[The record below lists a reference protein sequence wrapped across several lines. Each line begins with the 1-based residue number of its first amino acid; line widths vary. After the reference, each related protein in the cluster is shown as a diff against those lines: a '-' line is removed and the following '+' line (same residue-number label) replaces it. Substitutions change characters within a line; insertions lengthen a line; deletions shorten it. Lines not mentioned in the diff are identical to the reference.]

1 MAKKA
6 TDLGFS
12 EAFKENFRTIADQLH
27 DNASSILSQIENYI
41 VSSENQLQ
49 QCFNELRLRE
59 ESVERRAEELDV
71 REKEIQESVRE
82 KMKEVDL
89 SRELARRKLEE
100 LGDKEDELFWT
111 EKLNQEQ
118 IIEISSMGEAVDVKL
133 AELNLKEEK
142 FLLKQKSFEKR
153 CKDLELK
160 EKLFEERNSAMIAKE
175 KSCEEN
181 CREVELKEK
190 RVEELSEELRKK
202 QKSFGKSCNDLELKV
217 KRFEELYSGMITQK
231 KSYEESCREIKLKE
245 KKMEELRKEYESK
258 SEELEHHFNQCE
270 KRFQQIEIQ
279 EGKLKL
285 KKKKLK
291 EWSEELELKEKRLAD
306 IPHSHGELE
315 TTEDSVEGNT
325 AILRFFVEMDGKDLQ
340 IFLNER
346 LNEHA
351 VMRDDMAQAL
361 RFSSN
366 PAKLVLDAID
376 GFYPPYLK
384 KGDREFEGDTVK
396 SSCILLL
403 EQLRKFSPEIKP
415 QVREEAKKVAI
426 DWITT
431 MGKDA
436 SYPLEVL
443 GFLHLLAC
451 FRLADDFG
459 DDELFNLYKK
469 VPQDSQDAELL
480 QALGLAHKTSSFIQ
494 DLIQGNQ
501 HVEAIRYISKFG
513 LVNEFPI
520 LPILEDYFRHSVVES
535 KDTLND
541 GNKTLEALN
550 GATSK
555 KLEDLKDVL
564 RCIVDHKLESEA
576 SPEHLEVL
584 KNKIASLEKQNA
596 DVDLTLPIDSND
608 QPPSPSEK
616 RYIAATPAPA
626 SALTL
631 ESPSQQQRGINH
643 QCTIELAEAV
653 PDVVDPTCTNP
664 PVQLPSQQSTI
675 SSTNTASCIVPTHGT
690 MEECL
695 PTNPQ
700 LESRKVSSSGGPQ
713 QVHHFD
719 TSSDG
724 DVLRFLLQKPK
735 KVKVTGSEI
744 MDALQLVSDP
754 ARLVLE
760 VVFGC
765 GSSNMEKNE
774 GFDLC
779 VPQKRCIL
787 LLGLLR
793 RILPK
798 IKQQVKDEAKKYA
811 MNWQR
816 KLVKKREGLEVTCFL
831 QFLAAYRLATIFK
844 QHELLDLLDNNHW
857 RQMAPDLCQVLG
869 LENAIPK
876 FIKKQIN
883 KGLHLEAVKYICSLD
898 MVHKFPPLPLLKK
911 HLENLKK
918 AARNACRKRK
928 KNVPAKISAIQK
940 ELDDIKIVKRLL
952 VNYKLE
958 SEVLGD
964 VLKNRVAQLQKEKA
978 KKKSGLPTVLNTQAQ
993 KHGGNEKADQQ
1004 FGLPTT
1010 LETLPL
1016 QWSGNENGE
1025 KQPEH
1030 PAVLET
1036 KSQPQS
1042 GNEKAEKQPEHPT
1055 LFETNS
1061 QQRSGNEKA
1070 EKQSEHPTLFETNS
1084 QQQSENETAE
1094 KQSKRPTLLETQP
1107 QQHCGNK
1114 RPRTHASSPRHSM
1127 QAGPQLSQ
1135 DSMIEAMPQ
1144 LSKGTTE
1151 TGLADYR
1158 NANRHMSQNLGNFSY
1173 HNWNMHPGCG
1183 NRQLP
1188 PFGSPVDGPPG
1199 DGHWSLPFGGPKDAS
1214 PLLPPLGC
1222 YRGPVPCRGFG
1233 VPEVDV
1239 PSPLPPGPPPQ
1250 LLPGRPPSLPPSSF
1264 HHQPMPCGGFRVPK
1278 VAGPPP
1284 QLVPNLQPPLPP
1296 GLPPASSRPCF
1307 RHLPMPY
1314 CPKDAP
1320 VPTPPFFHHGQVP
1333 FNGSNLPRT

>member
-1 MAKKA
+1 MEKKT

-41 VSSENQLQ
+41 VSSQNHVQ
-49 QCFNELRLRE
+49 QCFNELRIRE
-59 ESVERRAEELDV
+59 DSFERRAEELDA

-82 KMKEVDL
+82 NMKEVDL
-89 SRELARRKLEE
+89 LRELARRKLEE
-100 LGDKEDELFWT
+100 LGDKENELFWT

-118 IIEISSMGEAVDVKL
+118 IMEISSLGEAVDVKL

-160 EKLFEERNSAMIAKE
+160 EKLFEERYKAMIAKE

-181 CREVELKEK
+181 CREIELKEK
-190 RVEELSEELRKK
+190 RMEELSEELRKK
-202 QKSFGKSCNDLELKV
+202 LNSFGKSCTDLELKE
-217 KRFEELYSGMITQK
+217 KRFEELCSEMITQK
-231 KSYEESCREIKLKE
+231 RSYEDSCREIKLKE

-258 SEELEHHFNQCE
+258 SEELEYHFNQCE

-285 KKKKLK
+285 KKKKLE
-291 EWSEELELKEKRLAD
+291 EWSKELELKEKRLAD

-315 TTEDSVEGNT
+315 TTKDSVEGNT

-351 VMRDDMAQAL
+351 VMRNDVARAL
-361 RFSSN
+361 QFSSN

-384 KGDREFEGDTVK
+384 RGDREFEGDTVK
-396 SSCILLL
+396 SSCIVLL
-403 EQLRKFSPEIKP
+403 EQLRKISPEIKP

-436 SYPLEVL
+436 SQPLEVL

-469 VPQDSQDAELL
+469 VPQDSQDADSQDAELL
-480 QALGLAHKTSSFIQ
+480 QALGLTHKASSFIQ

-513 LVNEFPI
+513 LANEFPT

-535 KDTLND
+535 KDALND

-564 RCIVDHKLESEA
+564 RCIVDHKLESEV
-576 SPEHLEVL
+576 SPAHLEVL
-584 KNKIASLEKQNA
+584 KSQIASLEKQNA
-596 DVDLTLPIDSND
+596 DVNLTLPTDSND

-616 RYIAATPAPA
+616 KYIAATPAPA
-626 SALTL
+626 SALTVAL
-631 ESPSQQQRGINH
+631 TPESPSQQQRGINH
-643 QCTIELAEAV
+643 QCTIELVEAV
-653 PDVVDPTCTNP
+653 PDFVDPTCTNP

-675 SSTNTASCIVPTHGT
+675 SSTNTAGCVVPTHGT

-695 PTNPQ
+695 PTNSQ
-700 LESRKVSSSGGPQ
+700 LESRKISSSGGTQ

-719 TSSDG
+719 TSSDE

-735 KVKVTGSEI
+735 KLEVTGSEF
-744 MDALQLVSDP
+744 MDALQSVSDP

-765 GSSNMEKNE
+765 GSSDMEKNK
-774 GFDLC
+774 GFDLY
-779 VPQKRCIL
+779 VPQERCIL

-811 MNWQR
+811 MKWKQ
-816 KLVKKREGLEVTCFL
+816 KLVKRREGLEVTCFL

-844 QHELLDLLDNNHW
+844 QHDLLGLLDDIHW
-857 RQMAPDLCQVLG
+857 RRMAPDLCQVLG

-911 HLENLKK
+911 HLEDLKK
-918 AARNACRKRK
+918 ATRNACRKRK
-928 KNVPAKISAIQK
+928 KNVLAKISAIQR

-958 SEVLGD
+958 SEVLDD
-964 VLKNRVAQLQKEKA
+964 VLKNRTAQLQKEKA
-978 KKKSGLPTVLNTQAQ
+978 KKKSGLPTVLNTQTQ

-1004 FGLPTT
+1004 LGLPTT

-1016 QWSGNENGE
+1016 QRSGNENGE
-1025 KQPEH
+1025 KQPEN
-1030 PAVLET
+1030 PTVLEM
-1036 KSQPQS
+1036 KSQ
-1042 GNEKAEKQPEHPT
+1042 
-1055 LFETNS
+1055 
-1061 QQRSGNEKA
+1061 QQSGNEKA
-1070 EKQSEHPTLFETNS
+1070 EKQSEHPTLFETIS
-1084 QQQSENETAE
+1084 QQQSGNVKPE
-1094 KQSKRPTLLETQP
+1094 KQSKHLTLLETQP
-1107 QQHCGNK
+1107 QQHCVHK
-1114 RPRTHASSPRHSM
+1114 RPRTHTSSPRHSM
-1127 QAGPQLSQ
+1127 QTWPQLSQ
-1135 DSMIEAMPQ
+1135 DSLMTGAIPH
-1144 LSKGTTE
+1144 LSNATAE
-1151 TGLADYR
+1151 NGLAGYR
-1158 NANRHMSQNLGNFSY
+1158 NANRHMSPNLGNFSY

-1183 NRQLP
+1183 NSQLP
-1188 PFGSPVDGPPG
+1188 PFGNPVDGPPG
-1199 DGHWSLPFGGPKDAS
+1199 NGHCSLPFGGPKDAQ
-1214 PLLPPLGC
+1214 PLLPPLGS

-1233 VPEVDV
+1233 VPEVEV
-1239 PSPLPPGPPPQ
+1239 PPPLPPGPPPQ
-1250 LLPGRPPSLPPSSF
+1250 LLPGLPPSLPASSF
-1264 HHQPMPCGGFRVPK
+1264 HHQPMPYGGFRVPK
-1278 VAGPPP
+1278 VVGPPP
-1284 QLVPNLQPPLPP
+1284 QLVPNLQPPQPP
-1296 GLPPASSRPCF
+1296 GPPPSSSLPCF
-1307 RHLPMPY
+1307 HHLPMPY
-1314 CPKDAP
+1314 CPKNAP
-1320 VPTPPFFHHGQVP
+1320 VPTPPFSHHGQVP
-1333 FNGSNLPRT
+1333 YNGFNLPRA